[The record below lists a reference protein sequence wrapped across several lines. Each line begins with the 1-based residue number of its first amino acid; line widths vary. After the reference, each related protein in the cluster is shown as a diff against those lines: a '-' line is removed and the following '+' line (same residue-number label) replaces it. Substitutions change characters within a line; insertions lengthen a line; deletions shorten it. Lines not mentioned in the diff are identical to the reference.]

1 MHSFDQG
8 RDEVNAGFKHHENAD
23 MQKKQHGTKLYWF
36 DELEKG
42 RDGYVGAQLNQSLS
56 GNYFLWYR
64 LANNP

>member
-1 MHSFDQG
+1 
-8 RDEVNAGFKHHENAD
+8 

-42 RDGYVGAQLNQSLS
+42 RDEYVGAQLNQSLS